1 MASAEDVV
9 LAERSVHF
17 MAARTTRDSAGFP
30 PFVTAVVCVAA
41 LYFARSVLIPIALAV
56 LLAFLL
62 APLVNLLQKAHLGRT
77 GPVIAVVLLVAA
89 LLTGL
94 GWLVF
99 NQAISLATQIPNYR
113 TTISRKIESFRGARE
128 NGIGKAEATVKELGK
143 ELSSTIETPSPDET
157 TDQNQR
163 GKHPLLPGGS
173 IAHPV
178 PVEVVQQNSPIASV
192 RALLGPFLS
201 PIATLLI
208 VMVFTAF
215 ILLRSEDLRDRLFTL
230 AGLSRFHVT
239 TQAFDEATKRVGR
252 YLFLQFLVN
261 LGYGAV
267 FGTALCFIG
276 VPNAFLWGVL
286 AGLLRF
292 IPYVGTM
299 VGAAMPILL
308 SLAVLDGWAK
318 PLMAFGAFMVIEVLT
333 SYVIE
338 PLVYAA
344 QTGVSSLAILVAA
357 IFWAALWGPIGLLL
371 STPLTVCIV
380 VIGRYIP
387 QWEFLSVLLG
397 DQRVLGTEVQLY
409 QRLRRIDAEGARQ
422 VIDAFLKEGSIEK
435 LYDSVIT
442 PVLIFIE
449 KDRAQ
454 VGLGE
459 EREQFVFQTLKD
471 IIEELTLKPEAETQ
485 SQEVDAEAGG
495 PLIPSAVAA
504 KEKNIVGCAVACIPA
519 RDEGDEILGMMLA
532 HLATRA
538 GYASQ
543 IVLPASVEDMIE
555 ETAEQNCEVIY
566 ISALPPYSVYSMRR
580 LYKKLRVRFPKSRIG
595 IGLWG
600 FTGNID
606 VMRTRLG
613 ILEADVIV
621 NSLSE
626 ATTQFSTLAEAVPQ

>member
-1 MASAEDVV
+1 MAT
-9 LAERSVHF
+9 
-17 MAARTTRDSAGFP
+17 RTTRDSASFP

-41 LYFARSVLIPIALAV
+41 LYFAKSVLIPIALAV
-56 LLAFLL
+56 LFAFLL
-62 APLVNLLQKAHLGRT
+62 APLVSLLEKARLGRT
-77 GPVIAVVLLVAA
+77 SPVLVVVLLVAG

-99 NQAISLATQIPNYR
+99 NQAISLATQIPNYK
-113 TTISRKIESFRGARE
+113 TTISRKIESFRGVRQ
-128 NGIGKAEATVKELGK
+128 NGIGKAEATVNELGK
-143 ELSSTIETPSPDET
+143 ELSSTIETPSPDDA

-163 GKHPLLPGGS
+163 SKHPLLPGGS

-201 PIATLLI
+201 PIATLAI

-215 ILLRSEDLRDRLFTL
+215 ILLRSEDLRDRLFAL

-252 YLFLQFLVN
+252 YLFLQFLMN

-267 FGTALCFIG
+267 FGTALYFIG

-286 AGLLRF
+286 AALLRF
-292 IPYVGTM
+292 IPYIGTL
-299 VGAAMPILL
+299 VGAAMPIML
-308 SLAVLDGWAK
+308 SLAVFDGWAK
-318 PLMAFGAFMVIEVLT
+318 PLMAFGAFVVIEILT

-409 QRLRRIDAEGARQ
+409 QRLRRMDAEGARQ
-422 VIDAFLKEGSIEK
+422 VVDGFLKEGSIEK

-449 KDRAQ
+449 KDRAD
-454 VGLGE
+454 VGLGD
-459 EREQFVFQTLKD
+459 EREHFVFQTLKE
-471 IIEELTLKPEAETQ
+471 IIEELTVRPEVEAQPPEI
-485 SQEVDAEAGG
+485 DAEVNVEA
-495 PLIPSAVAA
+495 LSTVTS
-504 KEKNIVGCAVACIPA
+504 KQKDVTGCVIACMPA

-538 GYASQ
+538 GYSAQ
-543 IVLPASVEDMIE
+543 VVVPASLE
-555 ETAEQNCEVIY
+555 EMMEEAAEQHCEVVY
-566 ISALPPYSVYSMRR
+566 VSALPPYGVYNMRR
-580 LYKKLRVRFPKSRIG
+580 LYKKLRVRFPESRIG

-600 FTGNID
+600 FAGNLEA
-606 VMRTRLG
+606 MRARLG
-613 ILEADVIV
+613 IVEADVIV
-621 NSLSE
+621 SSLSE
-626 ATTQFSTLAEAVPQ
+626 ATGQVPLLTEAVTQ

>member
-1 MASAEDVV
+1 M
-9 LAERSVHF
+9 
-17 MAARTTRDSAGFP
+17 
-30 PFVTAVVCVAA
+30 
-41 LYFARSVLIPIALAV
+41 
-56 LLAFLL
+56 AFLL
-62 APLVNLLQKAHLGRT
+62 APLVKLLEKAHLGRT
-77 GPVIAVVLLVAA
+77 APVIVVVLLVAG

-113 TTISRKIESFRGARE
+113 STISRKIESVRGARE
-128 NGIGKAEATVKELGK
+128 SGIGKAEATVNELGK
-143 ELSSTIETPSPDET
+143 ELSSTIETPSPDEPS
-157 TDQNQR
+157 DPSQR
-163 GKHPLLPGGS
+163 SKHPLLPGGS
-173 IAHPV
+173 IAHPI

-192 RALLGPFLS
+192 RALLGPFLG
-201 PIATLLI
+201 PLATLGI

-239 TQAFDEATKRVGR
+239 TQAFDEATQRVGR
-252 YLFLQFLVN
+252 YLFFQFLMN

-267 FGTALCFIG
+267 FGLALYFIG

-286 AGLLRF
+286 AALLRF
-292 IPYVGTM
+292 VPYLGTM
-299 VGAAMPILL
+299 LGAAMPIVLA
-308 SLAVLDGWAK
+308 LAVFDGWQK
-318 PLMAFGAFMVIEVLT
+318 PLLAFGAFVLLEILT

-338 PLVYAA
+338 PLLYAA

-357 IFWAALWGPIGLLL
+357 IFWAALWGPVGLLL

-397 DQRVLGTEVQLY
+397 DQRVLGMEVQLY
-409 QRLRRIDAEGARQ
+409 QRLRRMDAEGARQ
-422 VIDAFLKEGSIEK
+422 VIDGFLKEGSIEK

-442 PVLIFIE
+442 PVLVFIE
-449 KDRAQ
+449 KDRAD

-459 EREQFVFQTLKD
+459 AREQFVFQTLKE
-471 IIEELTLKPEAETQ
+471 IIEELTLRPVETE
-485 SQEVDAEAGG
+485 SQELREGEDIKSLPTAAAARNANVAECS
-495 PLIPSAVAA
+495 IS
-504 KEKNIVGCAVACIPA
+504 CMPA

-538 GYASQ
+538 GYNAQ
-543 IVLPASVEDMIE
+543 VVAPASPDDMME
-555 ETAEQNCEVIY
+555 EATKQHCDLIY
-566 ISALPPYSVYSMRR
+566 VSALPPYGIYDMRR
-580 LYKKLRVRFPKSRIG
+580 LYKALRVRFPKLRIG

-600 FTGNID
+600 FAGNID

-613 ILEADVIV
+613 IAEADMVV
-621 NSLSE
+621 SSLSE
-626 ATTQFSTLAEAVPQ
+626 ATNQVPSLTEAAVH

>member
-1 MASAEDVV
+1 MAT
-9 LAERSVHF
+9 
-17 MAARTTRDSAGFP
+17 RTTRDSANFP
-30 PFVTAVVCVAA
+30 TVVTAVICIAA
-41 LYFARSVLIPIALAV
+41 LYFARSVLVPIALAV
-56 LLAFLL
+56 LFAFLL

-77 GPVIAVVLLVAA
+77 GPVIVVVLLIAG
-89 LLTGL
+89 LLMGL

-99 NQAISLATQIPNYR
+99 NQAISLATQIPNYK
-113 TTISRKIESFRGARE
+113 TTISRKIEAFRGVRE
-128 NGIGKAEATVKELGK
+128 HGIGKAEATVTELGK

-157 TDQNQR
+157 NDQSQKS
-163 GKHPLLPGGS
+163 KHTLLPGGS

-192 RALLGPFLS
+192 RTLLGPFLG
-201 PIATLLI
+201 PLATLAI

-215 ILLRSEDLRDRLFTL
+215 ILLRSEDLRDRLFAL

-239 TQAFDEATKRVGR
+239 TQAFDEATQRVGR
-252 YLFLQFLVN
+252 YLFFQFLMN
-261 LGYGAV
+261 LGYGTL
-267 FGTALCFIG
+267 FGAALYFIG
-276 VPNAFLWGVL
+276 IPNAFLWGVL
-286 AGLLRF
+286 AALLRF
-292 IPYVGTM
+292 VPYLGTM

-308 SLAVLDGWAK
+308 ALAVFDGWAK
-318 PLMAFGAFMVIEVLT
+318 PLMAFGAFVVIEILT
-333 SYVIE
+333 SYVVE

-357 IFWAALWGPIGLLL
+357 IFWAALWGPVGLLL

-409 QRLRRIDAEGARQ
+409 QRLRRMDAEGARQ
-422 VIDAFLKEGSIEK
+422 VIEGFLKEGSIEK

-449 KDRAQ
+449 KDRAD

-459 EREQFVFQTLKD
+459 AREQFVFQTLKET
-471 IIEELTLKPEAETQ
+471 IEELMLRPELERQ
-485 SQEVDAEAGG
+485 SQEIAGEAN
-495 PLIPSAVAA
+495 LEVLSSVSAA
-504 KEKNIVGCAVACIPA
+504 KNTGVTDCLITCMPA

-538 GYASQ
+538 GYSAQ
-543 IVLPASVEDMIE
+543 VVAPASLEDMME
-555 ETAEQNCEVIY
+555 EAAGQRCELIY
-566 ISALPPYSVYSMRR
+566 VSALPPYGVYNMRR
-580 LYKKLRVRFPKSRIG
+580 LYKQLRVRFPKSRIG

-600 FTGNID
+600 FTGDIE

-613 ILEADVIV
+613 IVEADMIV
-621 NSLSE
+621 STLSE
-626 ATTQFSTLAEAVPQ
+626 ATSQVSLLAEAVTQ

>member
-1 MASAEDVV
+1 M
-9 LAERSVHF
+9 
-17 MAARTTRDSAGFP
+17 
-30 PFVTAVVCVAA
+30 
-41 LYFARSVLIPIALAV
+41 
-56 LLAFLL
+56 
-62 APLVNLLQKAHLGRT
+62 
-77 GPVIAVVLLVAA
+77 
-89 LLTGL
+89 GL

-113 TTISRKIESFRGARE
+113 TTISRKIESFRGVRE
-128 NGIGKAEATVKELGK
+128 KGIGKAEATVNELGK
-143 ELSSTIETPSPDET
+143 ELSSTIETPSPDES

-163 GKHPLLPGGS
+163 SKHPLLPGGS

-201 PIATLLI
+201 PIATLAI

-215 ILLRSEDLRDRLFTL
+215 ILLRSEDLRDRLFAL

-252 YLFLQFLVN
+252 YLFFQFLMN

-267 FGTALCFIG
+267 FGTALYFIG

-286 AGLLRF
+286 AALLRF
-292 IPYVGTM
+292 VPYIGTM

-308 SLAVLDGWAK
+308 SLAVFDGWAK
-318 PLMAFGAFMVIEVLT
+318 PFMAFGAFVVIEILT

-409 QRLRRIDAEGARQ
+409 QRLRRMDAEGARE
-422 VIDAFLKEGSIEK
+422 VVDGFLKEGSIEK

-449 KDRAQ
+449 KDRAD
-454 VGLGE
+454 VGLGDA
-459 EREQFVFQTLKD
+459 REHFVFQTLKE
-471 IIEELTLKPEAETQ
+471 IVEELTVRPEVEAQTPEI
-485 SQEVDAEAGG
+485 DAEVNVEA
-495 PLIPSAVAA
+495 LATVTSKQKNVA
-504 KEKNIVGCAVACIPA
+504 GCAIACMPA

-538 GYASQ
+538 GYSAQVVVLAS
-543 IVLPASVEDMIE
+543 LE
-555 ETAEQNCEVIY
+555 EMMEEAAEQHCEVVY
-566 ISALPPYSVYSMRR
+566 VSALPPYGVYNMRR
-580 LYKKLRVRFPKSRIG
+580 LYKKLRVRFPESRIG
-595 IGLWG
+595 VGLWG
-600 FTGNID
+600 FAGNLEA
-606 VMRTRLG
+606 MRVRLG
-613 ILEADVIV
+613 IVEADTIV
-621 NSLSE
+621 SSLSE
-626 ATTQFSTLAEAVPQ
+626 ATGQVPLLTEAVTQ

>member
-1 MASAEDVV
+1 MAT
-9 LAERSVHF
+9 
-17 MAARTTRDSAGFP
+17 RTTRDSTSFP
-30 PFVTAVVCVAA
+30 PIVTAVVCIAG
-41 LYFARSVLIPIALAV
+41 LYFARSVLVPIALAV
-56 LLAFLL
+56 LFAFLL
-62 APLVNLLQKAHLGRT
+62 APLVNLLQKAGLGRT
-77 GPVIAVVLLVAA
+77 GPVLAVVLLVAG
-89 LLTGL
+89 LLAGL

-99 NQAISLATQIPNYR
+99 NQTISLATQIPNYR
-113 TTISRKIESFRGARE
+113 TTISRKIETFRGVRE
-128 NGIGKAEATVKELGK
+128 NGIGKAEATVNELGK

-157 TDQNQR
+157 NDQGQKS
-163 GKHPLLPGGS
+163 KHTLLPGGS
-173 IAHPV
+173 VAHPV
-178 PVEVVQQNSPIASV
+178 PVLVVQQNSPIASI
-192 RALLGPFLS
+192 RTLLGPFLG
-201 PIATLLI
+201 PLATLAI

-215 ILLRSEDLRDRLFTL
+215 ILLRSEDLRDRLFAL

-239 TQAFDEATKRVGR
+239 TQAFDEATQRVGR
-252 YLFLQFLVN
+252 YLFFQFLMN
-261 LGYGAV
+261 LGYGTL
-267 FGTALCFIG
+267 FGGALYFIG

-286 AGLLRF
+286 AALLRF
-292 IPYVGTM
+292 VPYLGTM
-299 VGAAMPILL
+299 VGAAMPLLL
-308 SLAVLDGWAK
+308 SLAVFEGWAK
-318 PLMAFGAFMVIEVLT
+318 PLMVFGAFVIIEILT
-333 SYVIE
+333 SYVVE

-357 IFWAALWGPIGLLL
+357 IFWAALWGPVGLLL

-397 DQRVLGTEVQLY
+397 DKRVQGMEVQLY
-409 QRLRRIDAEGARQ
+409 QRLRGMDTEGARE
-422 VIDAFLKEGSIEK
+422 VIDSFLKEGSIEK
-435 LYDSVIT
+435 LYESVIT

-449 KDRAQ
+449 KDRAD
-454 VGLGE
+454 VGLGDA
-459 EREQFVFQTLKD
+459 REQFVFRTLKD

-600 FTGNID
+600 FTGNLD

-626 ATTQFSTLAEAVPQ
+626 ATNQFSTLAEAVPQ